1 MRIVNILGGAVSA
14 VCLGLMA
21 VLASAEVEAEM
32 QRVELEQISEQAQC
46 MALNIYHEARDGSVL
61 GQRAVAMVT
70 LNRVESQRYPD
81 DVCSVVYQ
89 ANRDSN
95 GNIIRHQCQFSW
107 FCDGK
112 SDRPNTEN
120 VIEARAWELAQE
132 IAIEMIVDYGT
143 MEDFTEGSTMYHAD
157 WVNPYWADDY
167 EFVTRIDDH
176 LFYR

>member
-1 MRIVNILGGAVSA
+1 MKIKNILGSSLSALCIVS
-14 VCLGLMA
+14 MA
-21 VLASAEVEAEM
+21 FLANAEINS
-32 QRVELEQISEQAQC
+32 ELEQAQQEDIREQVHC

-70 LNRVESQRYPD
+70 LNRVESSRYPD

-107 FCDGK
+107 FCDGR

-120 VIEARAWELAQE
+120 VIEARAWVLAQE
-132 IAIEMIVDYGT
+132 IALEAIVEQAQA
-143 MEDFTEGSTMYHAD
+143 EDFTDGATMYHAN

-167 EFVTRIDDH
+167 EFVTQIDDH